1 VNTTVTQRP
10 PALNG
15 LDTVPWRRLR
25 HAQGKA
31 KGTPGQLRALFDPDQ
46 KTREQALVALEDTLC
61 HQDYQVSEAS
71 LAALPFLFDL
81 VAWREMPQR
90 NELLDLLVCI
100 ANGNGWFQ
108 GHSGLPVAGLT
119 FGRAT
124 IDRRLDAE
132 RSLSAQIAA
141 AINARQAEIAALLD
155 DRDGD
160 IAAGSMCLVEC
171 LPLREPVVQAA
182 LDRCLER
189 ADNAEIRASAAAAIA
204 VSEEAQA
211 IERLRGR
218 LSHETDPLARLSVTV
233 GLLLHRQPL
242 DGPTIDL
249 ASAAVAGRMPD
260 LLSDYNRLPC
270 SLGAATLF
278 ALIAV
283 QHPETACA
291 WLPELIKTTS
301 GESYLAEYEA
311 AGLLYLAAAPNGDRF
326 PPGVLTSKQRQSIET
341 VACATWCRRPFERI
355 RGGRPV
361 PRLQRVLRAFGLPDD
376 VNGLRGRL
384 GYPPR
389 PDAFPSSG
397 REPA

>member
-1 VNTTVTQRP
+1 VNATVTRRP
-10 PALNG
+10 PTLNS
-15 LDTVPWRRLR
+15 LDAVLWRRLR

-31 KGTPGQLRALFDPDQ
+31 KGTPKQLRALLDPDQ
-46 KTREQALVALEDTLC
+46 KTRERALVALQDTLC
-61 HQDYQVSEAS
+61 HQDYQVSETS
-71 LAALPFLFDL
+71 LAALPFLFEL
-81 VAWREMPQR
+81 VAWRKMPQR
-90 NELLDLLVCI
+90 DDLLDLLVCI
-100 ANGNGWFQ
+100 AHGNGWFQ

-119 FGRAT
+119 LGRAT

-132 RSLSAQIAA
+132 RSLLAQIAA

-160 IAAGSMCLVEC
+160 IAAGSMRLVEC
-171 LPLREPVVQAA
+171 LPVREPVVQAA

-189 ADNAEIRASAAAAIA
+189 ADYAEIRASAAAAIA
-204 VSEEAQA
+204 ASEEAQA

-218 LSHETDPLARLSVTV
+218 LSHETDPLARLSMTV

-242 DGPTIDL
+242 DGPAIDL
-249 ASAAVAGRMPD
+249 ALAAVAGRLPD
-260 LLSDYNRLPC
+260 LLADYNRLPC

-278 ALIAV
+278 ALIAE
-283 QHPETACA
+283 QHPEAA
-291 WLPELIKTTS
+291 RARLPEFIEAIS

-311 AGLLYLAAAPNGDRF
+311 AGLLYLAAEPNGDGF
-326 PPGVLTSKQRQSIET
+326 PPGVLTHEQRQALEA

-397 REPA
+397 R